1 MVRDASS
8 DKLVRKGGRGG
19 PDGASSLRAFI
30 NSQEAKH
37 KARAD

>member
-8 DKLVRKGGRGG
+8 DKLVRKGGGG
-19 PDGASSLRAFI
+19 GAGGAWSLKAFI